1 MFPSFLFSQNIL
13 LPRKRQKS
21 RIFVFFFVISAVL
34 MIDNVAEE
42 ATPEQI
48 QSLFS
53 PFGTIVSCRLYKQGI
68 VQLSFKS
75 HSSAERALNV
85 ILLLLLVCV

>member
-1 MFPSFLFSQNIL
+1 
-13 LPRKRQKS
+13 
-21 RIFVFFFVISAVL
+21 
-34 MIDNVAEE
+34 MIENVAEE